1 MKLINMTT
9 LDGVKLN
16 TKNKFCDDD
25 IQVQVSSELEYK
37 GEIESGAV
45 FEDFLTQIIEG
56 TMTELVNDRATSVK
70 DYAFYKNTLIEK
82 IDLKNVINIGQYAF
96 NTCRKIK
103 TLNLPN
109 VKTIGTSAFQ
119 YCTGITKI
127 ELNKIETLESNCLQH
142 CASLKSLVI
151 RNTEKVCTMK
161 SSNVLGGSITE
172 SGGFVYVPDN
182 LVDSYKNATNWSSYI
197 NFIKPLSEYVEEW

>member
-1 MKLINMTT
+1 MSKLINMTT

-37 GEIESGAV
+37 GEIESGGV
-45 FEDFLTQIIEG
+45 FEDIATQLLEG
-56 TMTELVNDRATSVK
+56 TITELVNDRATSVK
-70 DYAFYKNTLIEK
+70 DYAFYKNTSIEK

-151 RNTEKVCTMK
+151 RNTEKVQM
-161 SSNVLGGSITE
+161 
-172 SGGFVYVPDN
+172 F
-182 LVDSYKNATNWSSYI
+182 
-197 NFIKPLSEYVEEW
+197 